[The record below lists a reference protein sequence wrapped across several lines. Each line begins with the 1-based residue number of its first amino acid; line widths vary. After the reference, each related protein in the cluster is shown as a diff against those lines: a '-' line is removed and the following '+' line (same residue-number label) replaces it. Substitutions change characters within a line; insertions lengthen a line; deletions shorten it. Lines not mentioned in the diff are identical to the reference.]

1 MSTTST
7 PRTDSEPLGP
17 LVDLQ
22 RLNAWTEFDDVPGKG
37 PCVSLEPLKG
47 GAQNLLFT
55 LRREDGTELVLRRPG
70 RHVRDD
76 AAATFLREARVLSA
90 LSDTDVPHPRLYAH
104 CVDEA
109 VIGVPFCIME
119 KIDGFTPRGA
129 LPGKYGTDPA
139 WRRSMALELVEGAAK
154 LAAVDPHE
162 AGLDDLSKTDD
173 WLERQIARYSKMLHG
188 YRENAEYRES
198 ESAHVDA
205 VHGWLE
211 ANKPN
216 DFRVGIVHGD
226 LQFANVMFDHESPRL
241 AAIVDWEMAAL
252 GDPLV
257 DLAWI
262 LTAWREE
269 GDPPGS
275 DPYIQPW
282 SGIPSRAELA
292 GHYSELTGRDTE
304 GIFPWFQVLAH
315 FRLAALLEG
324 SYFRALNG
332 KMDRK
337 MGEGLHTYARWQWA
351 KAYQEISR

>member
-1 MSTTST
+1 MSTST
-7 PRTDSEPLGP
+7 APTGGSEP
-17 LVDLQ
+17 LVDLG
-22 RLNAWTEFDDVPGKG
+22 RLNSWPGLDTVPGKG
-37 PCVSLEPLKG
+37 RFVSLEPLPG

-55 LRREDGTELVLRRPG
+55 LRRADGTELVLRRPG
-70 RHVRDD
+70 RHVRDN
-76 AAATFLREARVLSA
+76 AAATFLREARVLGA
-90 LSDTDVPHPRLYAH
+90 LSDTRVPHPRLYAH
-104 CVDEA
+104 CVEEA

-119 KIDGFTPRGA
+119 KVDGFTPRGQ
-129 LPGKYGTDPA
+129 LPGKYGSDPA
-139 WRRSMALELVEGAAK
+139 WRRPMALELIAGAAN

-162 AGLDDLSKTDD
+162 SGLDDLSKTDG
-173 WLERQIARYSKMLHG
+173 WLDRQIARYSRMLHG

-205 VHGWLE
+205 VHDWLD
-211 ANKPN
+211 ANKPK

-269 GDPPGS
+269 GDPSGS
-275 DPYIQPW
+275 EPYIQPW
-282 SGIPSRAELA
+282 SGIPSRAELVDYY
-292 GHYSELTGRDTE
+292 GELTERDT
-304 GIFPWFQVLAH
+304 GDFPWFQVLAH

-337 MGEGLHTYARWQWA
+337 MGEGLHAYARWQWA

>member
-1 MSTTST
+1 MSAT
-7 PRTDSEPLGP
+7 RSESEP
-17 LVDLQ
+17 LVDLRQ
-22 RLNAWTEFDDVPGKG
+22 LNAWPGLASVPGEG
-37 PCVSLEPLKG
+37 RVTNIEPLPG

-55 LRREDGTELVLRRPG
+55 LRRADGTELVLRRPG
-70 RHVRDD
+70 KHVRDD
-76 AAATFLREARVLSA
+76 AAATFLREARVLGA
-90 LSDTDVPHPRLYAH
+90 LSGTRVPHPRLYAH
-104 CVDEA
+104 SVDVD

-119 KIDGFTPRGA
+119 KIDGFTPRGK
-129 LPGKYGTDPA
+129 LPGKYGTDPT
-139 WRRSMALELVEGAAK
+139 WRRAMALDLVDGAAR
-154 LAAVDPHE
+154 LAEVNPRE
-162 AGLDDLSKTDD
+162 AGLDDLSKTDG
-173 WLERQIARYSKMLHG
+173 WLERQIARYTRMLHG
-188 YRENAEYRES
+188 YRDNAEYIAAES
-198 ESAHVDA
+198 PHVDA
-205 VHGWLE
+205 IHDWLG
-211 ANKPN
+211 ANQPK

-226 LQFANVMFDHESPRL
+226 LQFANVMFDHEAPCL

-275 DPYIQPW
+275 EPYIQPW
-282 SGIPSRAELA
+282 SGIPSRAELVE
-292 GHYSELTGRDTE
+292 HYGELTGRDT
-304 GIFPWFQVLAH
+304 GDFPWFQVLAH

-337 MGEGLHTYARWQWA
+337 MGEGLHAYARWQWA

>member
-1 MSTTST
+1 MSTAETN
-7 PRTDSEPLGP
+7 SEP
-17 LVDLQ
+17 LVDLG
-22 RLNAWTEFDDVPGKG
+22 RLNAWLGLKSVPGEG
-37 PCVSLEPLKG
+37 SVVALDPLPG

-55 LRREDGTELVLRRPG
+55 LRRADGTELVLRRPG
-70 RHVRDD
+70 KHVRDD
-76 AAATFLREARVLSA
+76 AAATFLREARVLGA
-90 LSDTDVPHPRLYAH
+90 LSGTDVPHPRLYAH
-104 CVDEA
+104 SVDPE

-119 KIDGFTPRGA
+119 KIDGFTPRGK

-139 WRRSMALELVEGAAK
+139 WRRSMALGLVEGAAH
-154 LAAVDPHE
+154 LAAADPHE
-162 AGLDDLSKTDD
+162 AGLDDLSKTDG
-173 WLERQIARYSKMLHG
+173 WLERQIARYTRMLHG
-188 YRENAEYRES
+188 YRDNAEYRES

-205 VHGWLE
+205 IHDWLE
-211 ANKPN
+211 ANQPN

-275 DPYIQPW
+275 EPYIQPW
-282 SGIPSRAELA
+282 SGIPSRVELVE
-292 GHYSELTGRDTE
+292 HYGKLTGRGTGD
-304 GIFPWFQVLAH
+304 FAWFQVLAH

-337 MGEGLHTYARWQWA
+337 MGDGLHSYARWQWA